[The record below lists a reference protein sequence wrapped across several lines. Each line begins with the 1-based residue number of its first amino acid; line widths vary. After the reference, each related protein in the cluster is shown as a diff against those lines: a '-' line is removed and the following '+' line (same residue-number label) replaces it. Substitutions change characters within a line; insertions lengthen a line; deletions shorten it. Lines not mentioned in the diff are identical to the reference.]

1 MDTVTAT
8 AMDTTLA
15 TALDT
20 TDTTARGPLMLSP
33 RLRPLP
39 LLSPAT
45 DTTAMDTVMVWVTTA
60 TATTDT
66 AMVCTTARGP
76 LSPATDTTA
85 MDTAT
90 DTATTATATVLTVT
104 ATTDTVTDTATATTD
119 KKFHSEVVQFRV
131 QYKNKHKKLDHSVLV
146 LNC

>member
-8 AMDTTLA
+8 ATATTSA
-15 TALDT
+15 TATDT

-33 RLRPLP
+33 RLRLLP
-39 LLSPAT
+39 L
-45 DTTAMDTVMVWVTTA
+45 
-60 TATTDT
+60 
-66 AMVCTTARGP
+66 

-90 DTATTATATVLTVT
+90 DTDM
-104 ATTDTVTDTATATTD
+104 ATTDTTATDTTATTARGPLMPSPDTATATTD

-146 LNC
+146 LNCCPAGGGPTGPNVVRQSVSHACSK

>member
-1 MDTVTAT
+1 
-8 AMDTTLA
+8 
-15 TALDT
+15 
-20 TDTTARGPLMLSP
+20 MLSP
-33 RLRPLP
+33 RLRPPP

-45 DTTAMDTVMVWVTTA
+45 DTTAMDTVMVWATTA
-60 TATTDT
+60 T
-66 AMVCTTARGP
+66 VCTTARGP
-76 LSPATDTTA
+76 LSPATDTMA

-90 DTATTATATVLTVT
+90 DTDTATTDTTDTDTTATTARGPLMLSPATDTTATVLTVT

>member
-1 MDTVTAT
+1 
-8 AMDTTLA
+8 
-15 TALDT
+15 
-20 TDTTARGPLMLSP
+20 MLSP
-33 RLRPLP
+33 RLRPPP

-45 DTTAMDTVMVWVTTA
+45 DTTAMDTVTGWD
-60 TATTDT
+60 TTDT
-66 AMVCTTARGP
+66 ATVCTTARGL

-90 DTATTATATVLTVT
+90 DTDMATTDTTATDTTATTARGPLTPSPATATTATVLTVT

>member
-1 MDTVTAT
+1 
-8 AMDTTLA
+8 
-15 TALDT
+15 
-20 TDTTARGPLMLSP
+20 MLSL
-33 RLRPLP
+33 RLRLPP
-39 LLSPAT
+39 LLSPA
-45 DTTAMDTVMVWVTTA
+45 MDTVTVLDTTA
-60 TATTDT
+60 TATTAT
-66 AMVCTTARGP
+66 VMVCTTARGP

-90 DTATTATATVLTVT
+90 DTDMATTDTTTTATVLTVT

>member
-1 MDTVTAT
+1 MGAMDTVTAT
-8 AMDTTLA
+8 ATATTSA
-15 TALDT
+15 TA
-20 TDTTARGPLMLSP
+20 TD
-33 RLRPLP
+33 
-39 LLSPAT
+39 
-45 DTTAMDTVMVWVTTA
+45 
-60 TATTDT
+60 TTDT

-90 DTATTATATVLTVT
+90 DTDTD
-104 ATTDTVTDTATATTD
+104 TTDTVTDTATATTD
-119 KKFHSEVVQFRV
+119 KKFHSEVVHFRV

>member
-1 MDTVTAT
+1 MDT
-8 AMDTTLA
+8 M
-15 TALDT
+15 
-20 TDTTARGPLMLSP
+20 DTTARGPLMLSP
-33 RLRPLP
+33 RLRLLP
-39 LLSPAT
+39 L
-45 DTTAMDTVMVWVTTA
+45 
-60 TATTDT
+60 
-66 AMVCTTARGP
+66 

-90 DTATTATATVLTVT
+90 DTDMATTDTTATDTTDTTARGLLTPSLATATTATVLTVM

>member
-1 MDTVTAT
+1 
-8 AMDTTLA
+8 
-15 TALDT
+15 
-20 TDTTARGPLMLSP
+20 
-33 RLRPLP
+33 
-39 LLSPAT
+39 
-45 DTTAMDTVMVWVTTA
+45 MVWATTA

-66 AMVCTTARGP
+66 ATVCTTARGP

-90 DTATTATATVLTVT
+90 DTDMATTATTATVLTVT
-104 ATTDTVTDTATATTD
+104 ATTDTVTATATATMD

>member
-1 MDTVTAT
+1 MY
-8 AMDTTLA
+8 
-15 TALDT
+15 
-20 TDTTARGPLMLSP
+20 TTARGPLMLSP
-33 RLRPLP
+33 RLRLLP
-39 LLSPAT
+39 L
-45 DTTAMDTVMVWVTTA
+45 
-60 TATTDT
+60 
-66 AMVCTTARGP
+66 

-90 DTATTATATVLTVT
+90 DTDMATTDTTATDTTDTTARGLLTPSPATATTATVLTVT